1 MLKMHALG
9 RQHNNAQLPFQHLQK
24 IHSPFEFS
32 QTVFKPKRRY
42 KHGPTFDEEKDTEE
56 EGEEVQGGDDVLEV
70 LVDVQRHAREGVH
83 CTRKER

>member
-1 MLKMHALG
+1 MNTIMHSCPFNTWKKYSG
-9 RQHNNAQLPFQHLQK
+9 RL
-24 IHSPFEFS
+24 SPFEFS
-32 QTVFKPKRRY
+32 QTVFKPKSRY

-56 EGEEVQGGDDVLEV
+56 EGEEVQGGDDVREV